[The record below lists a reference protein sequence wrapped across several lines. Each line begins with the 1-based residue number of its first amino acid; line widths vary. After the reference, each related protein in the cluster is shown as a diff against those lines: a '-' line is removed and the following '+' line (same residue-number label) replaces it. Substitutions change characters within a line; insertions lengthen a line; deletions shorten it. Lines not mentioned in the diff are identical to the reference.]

1 MEARYSMRFRDKLGV
16 ATRFSIRFREEL
28 GVAAM
33 FSMRFCGELGVA
45 ARCARELIKASDSS
59 MHSLSWQVR
68 LDDLGLCGCYG
79 AEGEIFQR
87 ACAIYR

>member
-1 MEARYSMRFRDKLGV
+1 MRFCGELGVATRMSMRIYDKLGV
-16 ATRFSIRFREEL
+16 A
-28 GVAAM
+28 AM
-33 FSMRFCGELGVA
+33 MSMIFCGELGVA

-68 LDDLGLCGCYG
+68 LDELGLCGCYG